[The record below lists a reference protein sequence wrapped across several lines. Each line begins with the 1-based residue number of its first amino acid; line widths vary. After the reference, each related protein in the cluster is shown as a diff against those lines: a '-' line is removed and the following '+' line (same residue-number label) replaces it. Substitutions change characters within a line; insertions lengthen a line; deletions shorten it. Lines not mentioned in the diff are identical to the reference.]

1 MAKIDKAR
9 AKEILNEA
17 LAASGSSEITEEHAS
32 DYAALG
38 ALFVEIVKIMF
49 PGSDV
54 VLKEGGRAVIVQT
67 ADDPHAISLGLTST
81 MERLDPVD
89 LDRSRRWIEDK
100 IASTSTVFDE
110 VFRPIVNN
118 EQAVSPNDRDLVI
131 PLIMSR
137 EVFESNEKH
146 SGGKSATGESPL
158 VGWRLLDGVVSIA
171 SLDRGSAFQHVL
183 AANLPDLGLNRDET
197 RILSMR
203 NLKKLYASEKY
214 DFDYRERLF
223 EVGGMNGLASSL
235 ILLDDFLSK
244 QRRKLGDDL
253 IIHLVR
259 RETLAFFRKTDK
271 QLLLNIIMALVSGHV
286 GNLVEGAL
294 FEYDGKLKLF
304 VPEGFERP
312 N

>member
-9 AKEILNEA
+9 AREILNEA
-17 LAASGSSEITEEHAS
+17 LAASGSNKITEEHAS

-38 ALFVEIVKIMF
+38 PLFVEIFRIMF

-54 VLKEGGRAVIVQT
+54 ALKEGGLAVIVQT
-67 ADDPHAISLGLTST
+67 KDDPHAISLGLTST
-81 MERLDPVD
+81 MDRLDPVD
-89 LDRSRRWIEDK
+89 LDGSRRVIEEK
-100 IASTSTVFDE
+100 IASTSTVFDD
-110 VFRPIVNN
+110 VFRQIANN
-118 EQAVSPNDRDLVI
+118 EQTVSPVDRDLVV

-137 EVFESNEKH
+137 EIFESTEAR
-146 SGGKSATGESPL
+146 SGGKSPEGESPL
-158 VGWRLLDGVVSIA
+158 VGWRLLDGVVSMA
-171 SLDRGSAFQHVL
+171 SLDRGSAFQHVFSSNL
-183 AANLPDLGLNRDET
+183 ADLGLNRDEV

-203 NLKKLYASEKY
+203 NLKKLYAAAKH

-235 ILLDDFLSK
+235 ILLDDFLSR
-244 QRRKLGDDL
+244 QRKKLGDDL
-253 IIHLVR
+253 VIHLVR
-259 RETLAFFRKTDK
+259 RETLVFFRKKDK
-271 QLLLNIIMALVSGHV
+271 ELLFNVMLALVSGHV

-304 VPEGFERP
+304 WPEGLAKP